1 MVICPECESDL
12 DFEEDEVDEGE
23 VVPCPEFGT
32 DFEVVAIEPLQLSRV
47 DEDVIDD
54 EEEVADEEEEE

>member
-23 VVPCPEFGT
+23 VVSCPECGA

-47 DEDVIDD
+47 DEGVIDD
-54 EEEVADEEEEE
+54 EEEVVDEEEEE

>member
-23 VVPCPEFGT
+23 VVTCPECGT
-32 DFEVVAIEPLQLSRV
+32 DFEVVAVEPLQLSRV
-47 DEDVIDD
+47 DEDEIDD
-54 EEEVADEEEEE
+54 EEEVADEEEEV

>member
-12 DFEEDEVDEGE
+12 DFEEDELDEGE
-23 VVPCPEFGT
+23 VVSCPECGT

-47 DEDVIDD
+47 EDEVIDD
-54 EEEVADEEEEE
+54 AEEVTDEEEDE

>member
-23 VVPCPEFGT
+23 VVTCPECGT

-47 DEDVIDD
+47 DDEEID
-54 EEEVADEEEEE
+54 EEEAVAGEEEEE

>member
-1 MVICPECESDL
+1 MICPECESDL

-23 VVPCPEFGT
+23 VVTCPECGT

-47 DEDVIDD
+47 DEDVIDE

>member
-23 VVPCPEFGT
+23 VVTCPECGT
-32 DFEVVAIEPLQLSRV
+32 DFEVVAIEPLELSRV
-47 DEDVIDD
+47 DDDEIDD
-54 EEEVADEEEEE
+54 EEVVADEEEEE